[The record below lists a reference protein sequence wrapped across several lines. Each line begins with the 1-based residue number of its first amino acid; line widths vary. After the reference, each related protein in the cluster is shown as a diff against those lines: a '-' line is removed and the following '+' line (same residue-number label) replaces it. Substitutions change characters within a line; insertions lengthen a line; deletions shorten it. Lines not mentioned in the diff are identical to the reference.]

1 MPDSSLINDLLA
13 CLVFGDELEDIPSLE
28 VLGDNAESVGE
39 LIVEGIFV
47 AEDVGVVNAGK
58 NSNFIQAV
66 SQLFFIQ
73 SRDTN
78 LFHHILTTIFPALDL
93 VDDWEGSLP

>member
-1 MPDSSLINDLLA
+1 MPDSGLINNLLA
-13 CLVFGDELEDIPSLE
+13 GLVLGDKLEDIPSLK
-28 VLGDNAESVGE
+28 VFGDNAESVGE
-39 LIVEGIFV
+39 LVVEGILV

-58 NSNFIQAV
+58 NSNLIEAV

-78 LFHHILTTIFPALDL
+78 LFHRVLTTIFLALDL
-93 VDDWEGSLP
+93 VDNWEGSLS